1 MTDEPTTAQWLLGG
15 GGLVACGAGLKWLLE
30 WWGKR
35 DERRQERLSRAN
47 REESEKVQTL
57 NVRLDLL
64 EEKMS
69 RLTIAVNILIAKE
82 FRQEPNSPELQQVRA
97 ILGDAFPI
105 HLHVPADMEE
115 RLGKL

>member
-1 MTDEPTTAQWLLGG
+1 MADDPSTAQWLLGS
-15 GGLVACGAGLKWLLE
+15 GGLLACGAGLKWLLE

-35 DERRQERLSRAN
+35 DERRQDRLSRASK
-47 REESEKVQTL
+47 EESEKVQTL

-64 EEKMS
+64 EDKMS

-82 FRQEPNSPELQQVRA
+82 FRQEPSSPELQQVRA

-105 HLHVPADMEE
+105 HLHVPADMED
-115 RLGKL
+115 KLRKV